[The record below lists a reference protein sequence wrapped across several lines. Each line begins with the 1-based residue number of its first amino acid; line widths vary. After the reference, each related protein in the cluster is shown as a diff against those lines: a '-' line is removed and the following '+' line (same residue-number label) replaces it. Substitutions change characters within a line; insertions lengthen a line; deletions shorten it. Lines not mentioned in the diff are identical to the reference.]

1 MRYAAR
7 TSAPCQVARPL
18 DNDLFQDPSTQ
29 AAANRARWNKFQ
41 IVEDVL
47 WSYIPCPP
55 AIYDIP
61 LKMDMSYSHV
71 Q

>member
-41 IVEDVL
+41 IVEDVV

-61 LKMDMSYSHV
+61 LKIEISYSHV